1 MSDLRE
7 TTLDIEVV
15 GDYGIQMKS
24 DIPVTAY
31 ADESGTVS
39 KVIIHSDEVL
49 KLAIYIA
56 NHCVEA
62 IAEQVK
68 RQGEQIR
75 DIQNLL
81 NK

>member
-1 MSDLRE
+1 MSDLRS
-7 TTLDIEVV
+7 TTLNLEIV
-15 GDYGIQMKS
+15 GHYTPLLKS

-39 KVIIHSDEVL
+39 KVTIHSDEIS

-56 NHCVEA
+56 THCVEV

-68 RQGEQIR
+68 RQGEQI
-75 DIQNLL
+75 QELQAL
-81 NK
+81 VTK